1 MKKTIIIFFFLI
13 TSSFASYE
21 IIDAKNIYT
30 VKIENT
36 SFQNKFV
43 NLKDEIIHNSFII
56 VHEINLANST
66 NNIANV
72 LKKKEVLVN
81 GKTLLICKGSFA
93 LQMLEENISNIT
105 YCPLAISTYEKNE
118 TVFISFRKYK
128 SFNKED
134 KIANKINTQL
144 KKLILDSLKD

>member
-1 MKKTIIIFFFLI
+1 MKKTITIFFFLI
-13 TSSFASYE
+13 TSSLASYE

-30 VKIENT
+30 VKIENA

-43 NLKDEIIHNSFII
+43 NLKDEIIHNSFVI
-56 VHEINLANST
+56 VHELNLANST
-66 NNIANV
+66 NIISKV
-72 LKKKEVLVN
+72 LKKKKVLVN

-105 YCPLAISTYEKNE
+105 YCPLAISTYEKDE
-118 TVFISFRKYK
+118 TIFISFRKYK
-128 SFNKED
+128 SFNKND
-134 KIANKINTQL
+134 TIANKINEQL

>member
-1 MKKTIIIFFFLI
+1 MKKIFIIFFFFI
-13 TSSFASYE
+13 SSSFASYE
-21 IIDAKNIYT
+21 IIDEENIYT
-30 VKIENT
+30 VKIENE
-36 SFQNKFV
+36 SFQRKFI

-66 NNIANV
+66 NNIAKI
-72 LKKKEVLVN
+72 LKKKKELKN
-81 GKTLLICKGSFA
+81 GKTLLICKGTFA

-105 YCPLAISTYEKNE
+105 YCPLAISTYEKGE

-128 SFNKED
+128 SFNKKD
-134 KIANKINTQL
+134 NIANKINEQL

>member
-30 VKIENT
+30 VKIENA

-43 NLKDEIIHNSFII
+43 NLKDEIIHNSFVI
-56 VHEINLANST
+56 VHELNLANST
-66 NNIANV
+66 NIIANV

-105 YCPLAISTYEKNE
+105 YCPLAISTYEKDE

-134 KIANKINTQL
+134 KIANKINEQL

>member
-13 TSSFASYE
+13 TS
-21 IIDAKNIYT
+21 
-30 VKIENT
+30 NT

>member
-1 MKKTIIIFFFLI
+1 MKKTITIFFFLI
-13 TSSFASYE
+13 TSSLASYE

-30 VKIENT
+30 VKIENA

-43 NLKDEIIHNSFII
+43 NLKDEIIHNSFVI
-56 VHEINLANST
+56 VHELNLANST
-66 NNIANV
+66 NIISKV
-72 LKKKEVLVN
+72 LKKKKVLVN

-105 YCPLAISTYEKNE
+105 YCPLAISTYEKDE
-118 TVFISFRKYK
+118 TIFISFRKYK
-128 SFNKED
+128 SFNEND
-134 KIANKINTQL
+134 TIANKINEQL